1 MPEHR
6 SKDTFTMTLR
16 LDTFAAAVLAALT
29 LLAGPAR
36 ADETVIR
43 KTLTE
48 RFANLP
54 KIDEVRQTPMA
65 GVWEI
70 RIGTDIMYSDAKG
83 TYLLQGAMIDTATR
97 KDLTQERIEK
107 LTAIDFASLPLKDA
121 IVWKNGNGKRK
132 IAVFG
137 DPNCGYCK
145 RLEKDLVNVKD
156 VTVYNFVIPILGGDS
171 PDKARA
177 IWCAKDNT
185 VAWRNWMVDGVAP
198 PRVMG
203 QCDASAIERNSRMA
217 RAHRAQSRQRKS
229 RSGWR
234 RSPKPIQIQKID
246 HGRAPPRAPDPDQKQ
261 ECSHYLVTL

>member
-1 MPEHR
+1 
-6 SKDTFTMTLR
+6 MTLR
-16 LDTFAAAVLAALT
+16 LAPFAAAALAALS
-29 LLAGPAR
+29 LLSGPAR
-36 ADETVIR
+36 ADEADIR

-54 KIDEVRQTPMA
+54 KIDEIRPTPMA
-65 GVWEI
+65 GVWEV
-70 RIGTDIMYSDAKG
+70 RIGTDIMYADAKG
-83 TYLLQGAMIDTATR
+83 TYLLQGSMIDTATR
-97 KDLTQERIEK
+97 RNLTEERVDK

-121 IVWKNGNGKRK
+121 IVWKNGNGKRR

-171 PDKARA
+171 ADKARA

-185 VAWRNWMVDGVAP
+185 AAWRGWMVDGVAP

-203 QCDASAIERNSRMA
+203 QCDASAIERNA
-217 RAHRAQSRQRKS
+217 ALAKKHRVTGTPAIVFED
-229 RSGWR
+229 GT
-234 RSPKPIQIQKID
+234 
-246 HGRAPPRAPDPDQKQ
+246 RAPGAIPAAEIEKRLAGR
-261 ECSHYLVTL
+261 S

>member
-1 MPEHR
+1 
-6 SKDTFTMTLR
+6 MTTR
-16 LDTFAAAVLAALT
+16 LALNAAATALAALT

-36 ADETVIR
+36 ADESVIR
-43 KTLTE
+43 KTLAE

-83 TYLLQGAMIDTATR
+83 TYLLQGVMIDTATR
-97 KDLTQERIEK
+97 KDLTQERVDK

-132 IAVFG
+132 IAIFA

-156 VTVYNFVIPILGGDS
+156 VTVYNFLIPILGGDS

-185 VAWRNWMVDGVAP
+185 TAWRNWMVEGTAP
-198 PRVMG
+198 ARVMG
-203 QCDASAIERNSRMA
+203 QCDASAIERNSALA
-217 RAHRAQSRQRKS
+217 RKHKVTGTPAIVFED
-229 RSGWR
+229 GT
-234 RSPKPIQIQKID
+234 
-246 HGRAPPRAPDPDQKQ
+246 RAPGAIPAAEIEKRLAAK
-261 ECSHYLVTL
+261 S

>member
-1 MPEHR
+1 
-6 SKDTFTMTLR
+6 MTPR
-16 LDTFAAAVLAALT
+16 LATFAAAALAALT

-36 ADETVIR
+36 ADEAEIR

-54 KIDEVRQTPMA
+54 KIDEIRPSPMT
-65 GVWEI
+65 GVWEV

-83 TYLLQGAMIDTATR
+83 TYLLQGALIDTATR
-97 KDLTQERIEK
+97 RNLTEERVDK

-132 IAVFG
+132 IAVFA

-156 VTVYNFVIPILGGDS
+156 VTVYTFVIPILGGDS
-171 PDKARA
+171 PEKSRS

-185 VAWRNWMVDGVAP
+185 TVWRNWMIDGATP
-198 PRVMG
+198 ARLMG
-203 QCDASAIERNSRMA
+203 QCDASAIERNSA
-217 RAHRAQSRQRKS
+217 LAKKHRVTGTPAIVFED
-229 RSGWR
+229 GT
-234 RSPKPIQIQKID
+234 
-246 HGRAPPRAPDPDQKQ
+246 RAPGAIPAAEIEKRLAAK
-261 ECSHYLVTL
+261 S

>member
-1 MPEHR
+1 
-6 SKDTFTMTLR
+6 MTPR
-16 LDTFAAAVLAALT
+16 LATFAAAALAALT

-36 ADETVIR
+36 ADEAEIR

-54 KIDEVRQTPMA
+54 KIDEIRPSPMP
-65 GVWEI
+65 GVWEV

-83 TYLLQGAMIDTATR
+83 TYLLQGSMIDTATR
-97 KDLTQERIEK
+97 RNLTEERVDK

-132 IAVFG
+132 IAVFA

-156 VTVYNFVIPILGGDS
+156 VTVYTFVIPILGGDS
-171 PDKARA
+171 PEKSKS

-185 VAWRNWMVDGVAP
+185 TVWRNWMIDGATP
-198 PRVMG
+198 ARLMG
-203 QCDASAIERNSRMA
+203 QCDASAIERNSA
-217 RAHRAQSRQRKS
+217 LAKKHRVTGTPAIVFED
-229 RSGWR
+229 GT
-234 RSPKPIQIQKID
+234 
-246 HGRAPPRAPDPDQKQ
+246 RAPGAIPAAEIEKRLAAK
-261 ECSHYLVTL
+261 S

>member
-1 MPEHR
+1 
-6 SKDTFTMTLR
+6 MTPR
-16 LDTFAAAVLAALT
+16 LATFAAAALAALT

-36 ADETVIR
+36 ASEDEIR

-54 KIDEVRQTPMA
+54 KIDEIRQTPMP
-65 GVWEI
+65 GIWEV

-83 TYLLQGAMIDTATR
+83 TYLLQGSMIDTATR
-97 KDLTQERIEK
+97 RNLTEERVDK

-132 IAVFG
+132 IAVFA

-156 VTVYNFVIPILGGDS
+156 VTVYTFVIPILGGDS
-171 PDKARA
+171 PEKSRS

-185 VAWRNWMVDGVAP
+185 TVWRNWMVDGATP
-198 PRVMG
+198 ARLMG
-203 QCDASAIERNSRMA
+203 QCDASAIERNSA
-217 RAHRAQSRQRKS
+217 LAKKHRVTGTPAIVFED
-229 RSGWR
+229 GT
-234 RSPKPIQIQKID
+234 
-246 HGRAPPRAPDPDQKQ
+246 RAPGAIPAAEIEKRLAAK
-261 ECSHYLVTL
+261 S